1 MTIPNGPILQ
11 ENQAALE
18 FSESIPVE
26 DGADADFAPNQG
38 GRIVVF
44 TRSSG
49 NWEVTITRKPGL
61 DYTDKQDFDFWA
73 RQRVYHLIISGTPEL
88 DGWFQREDG
97 GWQLT
102 ARDATA

>member
-1 MTIPNGPILQ
+1 MTLPDRPILQ

-26 DGADADFAPNQG
+26 DGAAEDFGPDQG
-38 GRIVVF
+38 GHIVVH

-49 NWEVTITRKPGL
+49 NWDVTITRKPGM
-61 DYTDKQDFDFWA
+61 DYADKEDFAAWA

-88 DGWFQREDG
+88 DGWFQREDK